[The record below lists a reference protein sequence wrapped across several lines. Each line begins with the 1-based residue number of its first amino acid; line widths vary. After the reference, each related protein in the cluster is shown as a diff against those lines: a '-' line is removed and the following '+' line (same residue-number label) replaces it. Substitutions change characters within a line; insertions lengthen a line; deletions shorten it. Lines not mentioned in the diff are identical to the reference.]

1 MNWDSCIYGVL
12 IDIFS
17 SSRNLMAVSSL
28 GWSGMWSYAVLVGL
42 FSVLFCFVLI
52 CIFFV
57 CLFFPHCLKTTEN
70 CMIPFHFGDSR
81 GMCSPIKIRPRNII
95 LKMCPLEDEDDNMD
109 EVGATFTREILF
121 DSLTT
126 AAY

>member
-1 MNWDSCIYGVL
+1 MVICCVGGA
-12 IDIFS
+12 IFC
-17 SSRNLMAVSSL
+17 
-28 GWSGMWSYAVLVGL
+28 
-42 FSVLFCFVLI
+42 FVLFCFNMH
-52 CIFFV
+52 FFV